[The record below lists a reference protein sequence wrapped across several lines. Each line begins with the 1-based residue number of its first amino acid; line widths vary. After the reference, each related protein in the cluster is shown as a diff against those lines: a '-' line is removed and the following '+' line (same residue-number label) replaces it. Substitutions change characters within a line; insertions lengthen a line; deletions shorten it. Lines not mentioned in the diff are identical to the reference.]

1 MRIEAYC
8 DESRQ
13 DYMAHEALGDGHY
26 VLIGSLWLE
35 TADRDR
41 IKRGIKQLRQ
51 RHNLPGEF
59 KWTRVSP
66 SRLNFY
72 LELVDLFFE
81 EQLRFRCIVLPAD
94 QLDAITFHGGDNEL
108 MFYKFYYLMLQAW
121 ILDFNTYRFFL
132 DMKTN
137 RVQRRLPKLQS
148 ALQNSNRFANVE
160 IVQALPSHEVDL
172 LQFVDVLIGAVGYQ
186 FHGVGQ
192 SEAKQSVVAA
202 IEAHLGHPIGPTAKG
217 EEKFNVFR
225 WRPGGGW

>member
-13 DYMAHEALGDGHY
+13 DYMAHDKIEHRSY

-35 TADRDR
+35 TAHRNAIKDR
-41 IKRGIKQLRQ
+41 IRELRI
-51 RHNLPGEF
+51 RHNLYGEF

-66 SRLNFY
+66 SRLIFY
-72 LELVDLFFE
+72 QNLVDLFFT

-137 RVQRRLPKLQS
+137 RVHRRLPKLS
-148 ALQNSNRFANVE
+148 YMWGGTIRGKCTPTIF
-160 IVQALPSHEVDL
+160 ALPLCMAIML
-172 LQFVDVLIGAVGYQ
+172 LCSKSGRRR
-186 FHGVGQ
+186 GQ
-192 SEAKQSVVAA
+192 LRSSRRSSPA
-202 IEAHLGHPIGPTAKG
+202 
-217 EEKFNVFR
+217 
-225 WRPGGGW
+225 